1 MYNLAVLVGSLRK
14 ESLNKKLALALAEL
28 GKADFRF
35 DFIEVGAI
43 PLFNE
48 DLEHDLPGPV
58 ADLKNTV
65 KASDGVLI
73 LTPEYNRDIPGVLKN
88 ALDWGSRPYGKG
100 CWIGKCVAVT
110 GMSPGN
116 VGTAVCQAHLRSQL
130 NFLGMLQMPSPDICL
145 KYVPDYFDASGNIAA
160 NGNRKFLGAFMTS
173 FADWIKKH
181 Q

>member
-1 MYNLAVLVGSLRK
+1 MFNLAVLVGSLRK

-28 GKADFRF
+28 GKTDFKF
-35 DFIEVGAI
+35 DFIKINAL

-58 ADLKNTV
+58 TDLIHTV
-65 KASDGVLI
+65 KASDAVLI

-100 CWIGKCVAVT
+100 CWIGKCVAIT

-116 VGTAVCQAHLRSQL
+116 VGTAVCQTHLRSQL
-130 NFLGMLQMPSPDICL
+130 SVLGMLQMPAPEICL
-145 KYVPDYFDASGNIAA
+145 KYAPDFFEADGSIAA
-160 NGNRKFLGAFMTS
+160 GPNRKFLGTFMTS
-173 FADWIKKH
+173 FAEWIKKH